1 MQYTNPYLQ
10 QSLVFSY
17 TEFVDTPLSRL
28 LAPFHCYLWFS
39 LSLLVCISIFI
50 ILLLKKLSKRHR
62 HFIIGGRTNRSPIL
76 NMLSSLIGNAI
87 ANPRILQRTY
97 FGTFA
102 RTLAILWIFFWLI
115 IRNAY
120 QGSLYDFLQS
130 QRVNSPYDSVEKIR
144 ASNVKIVI
152 SNPTLSFLLM
162 DIKPERYQYIRF
174 SLNFWLVF
182 NIIHI
187 SNRLLRHDH
196 QVLIALEKLTSGEW
210 DGVAFGTDII
220 ANYFNLV
227 SKSQRQIESIRV
239 RTLAP
244 VFLFRKNSIV
254 SQLFN
259 QKVDT
264 CLESGLTFHWL
275 AQFNRER
282 RKSPRLPKKLGLV
295 NVIAILQIFTV
306 LCLFSLFVFVLEILC
321 HECYVIEIFLNY
333 LTY

>member
-1 MQYTNPYLQ
+1 MISCKANEWTRLMIRLKKFELRMLKLSYLIQ
-10 QSLVFSY
+10 
-17 TEFVDTPLSRL
+17 R
-28 LAPFHCYLWFS
+28 FHSFLWT
-39 LSLLVCISIFI
+39 LSLRGI
-50 ILLLKKLSKRHR
+50 
-62 HFIIGGRTNRSPIL
+62 N
-76 NMLSSLIGNAI
+76 
-87 ANPRILQRTY
+87 
-97 FGTFA
+97 
-102 RTLAILWIFFWLI
+102 
-115 IRNAY
+115 
-120 QGSLYDFLQS
+120 
-130 QRVNSPYDSVEKIR
+130 
-144 ASNVKIVI
+144 
-152 SNPTLSFLLM
+152 
-162 DIKPERYQYIRF
+162 IRF

-259 QKVDT
+259 HKVDI